1 MSEMTWR
8 TLNVVS
14 LVAIALFVLL
24 DASDLA
30 QYLLQPGN
38 YRFGTEVAG
47 FRYTSSLHFVGSI
60 VATFLIAA
68 IAIAAPRLLR
78 QRWAS
83 TGVRLTIAAMWTFT
97 SLYFTK

>member
-30 QYLLQPGN
+30 QYLLQPSN

-47 FRYTSSLHFVGSI
+47 FRYTSPLAFVGSI
-60 VATFLIAA
+60 VVTFVIAA
-68 IAIAAPRLLR
+68 VAIAAPRVFR
-78 QRWAS
+78 TRWAA
-83 TGVRLTIAAMWTFT
+83 TGIRLTIAATLTIT
-97 SLYFTK
+97 SFYFTK